1 MKTATSISK
10 IFIVCCL
17 FFFGF
22 SILASKVEAKTIRTE
37 MVLYNNTWIPSVH
50 LKEVIIFAKSSKTK
64 NAVLCQMV
72 ISRNRIT
79 PFVELKEL
87 TITPCKNFLTNNVDV
102 APIVTSH
109 LIENKFIN
117 GRYMPHIDL
126 NEIEIV
132 ASSVSSTNVNSQ
144 EIQTSN
150 DQQVLQISVRKTFDR
165 LANFLV
171 GQGKIVLRK
180 LLPNW
185 FAE

>member
-10 IFIVCCL
+10 IFIVCFL

-22 SILASKVEAKTIRTE
+22 SFLATKVQAKTIRTE
-37 MVLYNNTWIPSVH
+37 MVLYNNTWIPSAH
-50 LKEVIIFAKSSKTK
+50 LKEISIFAKSSKPK

-79 PFVELKEL
+79 PFVELKEI
-87 TITPCKNFLTNNVDV
+87 TITPSKNFLTNNVDV

-109 LIENKFIN
+109 LIETKFIN
-117 GRYMPHIDL
+117 GRYMPHVDL

-132 ASSVSSTNVNSQ
+132 ASSISSINVNSQ

-150 DQQVLQISVRKTFDR
+150 DQEVLQVSVRKTFDR